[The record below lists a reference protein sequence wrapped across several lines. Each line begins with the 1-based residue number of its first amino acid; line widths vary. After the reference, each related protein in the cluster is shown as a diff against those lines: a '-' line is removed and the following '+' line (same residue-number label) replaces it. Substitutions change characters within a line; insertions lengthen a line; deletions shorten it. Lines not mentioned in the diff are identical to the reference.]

1 MIMVQENTI
10 SCDDFY
16 NNKNAINKEL
26 YISFEKKFKRLIYQ
40 YKSLSTSLTNYKKIQ
55 KVNIISTPNS
65 DTTILNLLNKITYET
80 VDRILQKI
88 LLKTNADNAI
98 TFVNQILSYTEK
110 SGGDNCTIMWYLI
123 QKIFEYSATHN
134 MIDRVDV
141 EIIKT
146 LEDFVQSFIYYF
158 DVSQSQNDT
167 TCNKEQYL
175 EFIQRNIDNNAI
187 IAKAKLTY
195 TILSD
200 PKNMLSPTYTVR
212 HVIENMIQRLRVNIK
227 NHNSSLENVLHMN
240 LECLRIFFDNVKSE
254 SDYVTVK
261 QAFINEFDTKDVKQI
276 MSNKNKFKLMDIIDL
291 IKIDNNNK

>member
-1 MIMVQENTI
+1 MIMVQDKTI

-16 NNKNAINKEL
+16 NNKNAINQEL
-26 YISFEKKFKRLIYQ
+26 YVSFQKKFKRLIYQ

-65 DTTILNLLNKITYET
+65 YTTILNLLNKITYET

-98 TFVNQILSYTEK
+98 TFVKQILGYTEK

-123 QKIFEYSATHN
+123 QKIFEHSTTFN
-134 MIDRVDV
+134 TIDNIDV

-158 DVSQSQNDT
+158 DVSQNPNDT

-195 TILSD
+195 VILSD
-200 PKNMLSPTYTVR
+200 TINMLSPKFTVK

-227 NHNSSLENVLHMN
+227 NHNTSLENVLHMN
-240 LECLRIFFDNVKSE
+240 LECLRIFFDYVKSE
-254 SDYVTVK
+254 SDYISVK
-261 QAFINEFDTKDVKQI
+261 QDFIKDFDTKEIKQI